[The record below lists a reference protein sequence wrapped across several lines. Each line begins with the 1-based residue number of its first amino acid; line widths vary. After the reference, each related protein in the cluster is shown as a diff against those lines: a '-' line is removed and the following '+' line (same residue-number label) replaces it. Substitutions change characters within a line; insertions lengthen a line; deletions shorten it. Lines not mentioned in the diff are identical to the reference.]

1 MILFRQGISE
11 EIDGGSMHKIESV
24 MLRGAV
30 LALAVSIMNVAAL
43 AKDLDITAFAG
54 VQRQGKLTFESAPGT
69 SLNLIRTINSTNFGV
84 FGARISHGHIFGG
97 EHTFAYSPNFI
108 DVGTKAFIYNSNVI
122 LQAPLPVIRPYGTVG
137 IGLMHISGENAL
149 VVSGTKF
156 ALNYGGGVK
165 FFPAGPVGLRVD
177 VRGYSMPS
185 TEFRLFGTQS
195 RRTDFLEASVG
206 VIFAIRK

>member
-1 MILFRQGISE
+1 
-11 EIDGGSMHKIESV
+11 MHKIESLL
-24 MLRGAV
+24 LRGAL

-69 SLNLIRTINSTNFGV
+69 SLNLIRTINSTSFGV
-84 FGARISHGHIFGG
+84 FGTRISHGHIFGG

>member
-1 MILFRQGISE
+1 
-11 EIDGGSMHKIESV
+11 MHKIESL
-24 MLRGAV
+24 MLRGAF
-30 LALAVSIMNVAAL
+30 LALAVSILNVSAL

-69 SLNLIRTINSTNFGV
+69 IRTINSTNFGV
-84 FGARISHGHIFGG
+84 FGTRISHGHIFGG
-97 EHTFAYSPNFI
+97 EHTLAYSPNFI

-122 LQAPLPVIRPYGTVG
+122 LQAPLPVIRPYGTAG
-137 IGLMHISGENAL
+137 LGLMHISGENNAL
-149 VVSGTKF
+149 VLSGTKF

-165 FFPAGPVGLRVD
+165 FLPAGPVGLRVD
-177 VRGYSMPS
+177 VRGYSVPS

-195 RRTDFLEASVG
+195 RRTDFIEASVG

>member
-1 MILFRQGISE
+1 
-11 EIDGGSMHKIESV
+11 MHKIESLL
-24 MLRGAV
+24 LRGAF
-30 LALAVSIMNVAAL
+30 LALAVAIMNVSAL

-69 SLNLIRTINSTNFGV
+69 SLNLIRTINSTSFGV
-84 FGARISHGHIFGG
+84 FGTRISHGHFFGG
-97 EHTFAYSPNFI
+97 EHTLAYSPNFI

-165 FFPAGPVGLRVD
+165 FLPAGPVGLRVD
-177 VRGYSMPS
+177 VRGYSVPS
-185 TEFRLFGTQS
+185 TEFRVFGTQS
-195 RRTDFLEASVG
+195 RRADFLEASVG
-206 VIFAIRK
+206 VLFAIRK

>member
-1 MILFRQGISE
+1 
-11 EIDGGSMHKIESV
+11 MHKIESLL
-24 MLRGAV
+24 LRGAL
-30 LALAVSIMNVAAL
+30 LALAVSIMNVSAV
-43 AKDLDITAFAG
+43 AKDIDITAFAG

-69 SLNLIRTINSTNFGV
+69 SVNLIQTINSTNFGV
-84 FGARISHGHIFGG
+84 FGTRISHGHIFGG
-97 EHTFAYSPNFI
+97 EHTLAYSPNFI
-108 DVGTKAFIYNSNVI
+108 DNGTKAFIYNSNVI

-165 FFPAGPVGLRVD
+165 FLPAGPVGLRVD

-185 TEFRLFGTQS
+185 TEFRVFGTQS
-195 RRTDFLEASVG
+195 RRADFLEASVG
-206 VIFAIRK
+206 VLFAIRK

>member
-1 MILFRQGISE
+1 MY
-11 EIDGGSMHKIESV
+11 KIESLL
-24 MLRGAV
+24 LRGAL
-30 LALAVSIMNVAAL
+30 LALAVSIMNVSAL

-69 SLNLIRTINSTNFGV
+69 SVNLIRTINSTNFGV
-84 FGARISHGHIFGG
+84 FGTRISHGHIFGG
-97 EHTFAYSPNFI
+97 EHTLAFSPNFI

-122 LQAPLPVIRPYGTVG
+122 LQAPLPVIRPYGTAG
-137 IGLMHISGENAL
+137 LGLMHISGENNAL
-149 VVSGTKF
+149 VLSGTKF

-165 FFPAGPVGLRVD
+165 FLPAGPVGLRVD
-177 VRGYSMPS
+177 VRGYSVPS
-185 TEFRLFGTQS
+185 TEFRLFGTQN